1 VVFGEGITYL
11 ISCLQKN
18 IFAEHNFIL
27 DLFLRSRIMQ
37 IIIIIIIIIII
48 KFNQFFHSIFFS
60 FLKRRDTP
68 KGQNVQNLIGNEK
81 TAVARAS

>member
-1 VVFGEGITYL
+1 VVFGEGIAYL

-37 IIIIIIIIIII
+37 IIIIII

>member
-37 IIIIIIIIIII
+37 IIIIIII

>member
-37 IIIIIIIIIII
+37 IIIIII